1 MCLPCWRRLL
11 AAVYGEGGDCSAS
24 NPDIAPSSRA
34 LDCTEPP
41 SAAPWWRARVSR
53 RACWP
58 FRSACCL
65 GAIATRTLA
74 SQWTNRTSGSANRT
88 ASSAAPGSPAFPP
101 CSTAVPAMLRRLDA
115 PPRPRNGCDARGAV
129 HSRGEAGDAAST
141 FARCKH
147 CSSRWR
153 RAAGSPSTAGCWSLA
168 RASWASRGYCHVNDI
183 TMSIQ
188 LFSCILRRAQVQH
201 RYAGPTDRSPLHGI
215 AWRKAPGNRC
225 YRIVRLRVSPLKAIQ
240 REAMH
245 VPTAPRVISN
255 GITRAKLTSALHTD
269 GVSGR

>member
-1 MCLPCWRRLL
+1 MKLEDIASVIRSKNAGPRALTLDVMFADDAVYARAAQSPALPCRRRLL
-11 AAVYGEGGDCSAS
+11 AAIYGEGGDCSAS
-24 NPDIAPSSRA
+24 NPDTRLVHRHSHRAPP
-34 LDCTEPP
+34 LC
-41 SAAPWWRARVSR
+41 R
-53 RACWP
+53 RCFAD
-58 FRSACCL
+58 
-65 GAIATRTLA
+65 
-74 SQWTNRTSGSANRT
+74 WT
-88 ASSAAPGSPAFPP
+88 
-101 CSTAVPAMLRRLDA
+101 LRRG
-115 PPRPRNGCDARGAV
+115 RRNGCDARGAV

>member
-1 MCLPCWRRLL
+1 MARAEIARRVIHILRQ
-11 AAVYGEGGDCSAS
+11 
-24 NPDIAPSSRA
+24 APAPWTARSH
-34 LDCTEPP
+34 P

-65 GAIATRTLA
+65 GRLRPEHLPRNGLTERQDRQTGRHHRPRLVHRHSHRARPLCRRCFAD
-74 SQWTNRTSGSANRT
+74 WT
-88 ASSAAPGSPAFPP
+88 
-101 CSTAVPAMLRRLDA
+101 LRRG
-115 PPRPRNGCDARGAV
+115 RRNGCDARGAV